1 MVGLINRIVGLFFKM
16 IYFHSIIGIKDCKI
30 IGFPII
36 VKVKS
41 AEIRLAE
48 NVSINSNKRL
58 YHLNMHS
65 VVKLMA
71 DAPNSKIY
79 IGSNTRINGA
89 CIHAQNRIEIGKNC
103 LIASNVQIMD
113 SNGHELSFNDVE
125 NRINTRDI
133 PEEVIIGDN
142 VWIGANSI
150 VLPGV
155 HIGNGSVIAAG
166 SVVVKDVPPM
176 SLYGGNPA
184 RLIKDYR
191 K

>member
-1 MVGLINRIVGLFFKM
+1 MRGLINRIVGLFLKL
-16 IYFHSIIGIKDCKI
+16 IYSRSIVGIKNCKI
-30 IGFPII
+30 TGIPII
-36 VKVKS
+36 IKVKG
-41 AEIRLAE
+41 AEIRLAK
-48 NVSINSNKRL
+48 NVSINSDQKL

-71 DAPNSKIY
+71 DTPNSKIY

-89 CIHAQNRIEIGKNC
+89 CIHAQNRIEIGENC

-113 SNGHELSFNDVE
+113 SNGHELSFNNVE